1 MGQAEA
7 PSNGPGYNRG
17 MRGPQ
22 LTFETPERAVLA
34 LDVAG
39 VGGRALA
46 YLVDLLAIFLFWV
59 TALLVYSIA
68 GDLLRRIQE
77 MSFGAQA
84 LSVVLFFFTGWAYDV
99 AWETAW
105 GGQTPGKRL
114 LGLRVVG
121 RDGAP
126 VSFVES
132 LVRNVLRAVE
142 VPLLYAPGVLM
153 VALTPRH
160 QRLGDLVAGTLVVKD
175 RAYDLS
181 RYAAAA
187 PLDPRW
193 AALQGRAA
201 AALAAEDF
209 ERLSDFLRRRGG
221 LDPAARERIALAVSG
236 ALASRAG
243 VAGPPPA
250 EAEAFLEAFAAASA
264 GEGA

>member
-1 MGQAEA
+1 
-7 PSNGPGYNRG
+7 

-22 LTFETPERAVLA
+22 LTFETPERALLA

-39 VGGRALA
+39 LGGRALA
-46 YLVDLLAIFLFWV
+46 YLVDLLVIFLFWV

-68 GDLLRRIQE
+68 GDLLHRLQE

-84 LSVVLFFFTGWAYDV
+84 LAVVLFFFTGWAYDV

-121 RDGAP
+121 GDGAP

-132 LVRNVLRAVE
+132 LLRNVLRAIE

-160 QRLGDLVAGTLVVKD
+160 QRAGDLVAGTLVVKD

-181 RYAAAA
+181 RYAAPA
-187 PLDPRW
+187 PIDGRW
-193 AALQGRAA
+193 AALGRRAA
-201 AALAAEDF
+201 AGLSPVDF
-209 ERLSDFLRRRGG
+209 ERLSDFLRRRDEV
-221 LDPAARERIALAVSG
+221 DPAARERIALGAAA

-243 VAGPPPA
+243 ATGPPPE
-250 EAEAFLEAFAAASA
+250 EAEAFLEACAAASA
-264 GEGA
+264 GEGRA

>member
-1 MGQAEA
+1 V
-7 PSNGPGYNRG
+7 
-17 MRGPQ
+17 RGPQ
-22 LTFETPERAVLA
+22 LTFETPERAVMA

-39 VGGRALA
+39 LGGRALA
-46 YLVDLLAIFLFWV
+46 YLADLFVIFLFWV

-68 GDLLRRIQE
+68 GDLLRRVQE
-77 MSFGAQA
+77 LSFGAQVLA
-84 LSVVLFFFTGWAYDV
+84 VVLLFFTGWAYDV
-99 AWETAW
+99 AWESAW

-132 LVRNVLRAVE
+132 LVRNLLRAVE
-142 VPLLYAPGVLM
+142 VPLAYAPGVLM
-153 VALTPRH
+153 VALTARH

-193 AALQGRAA
+193 AALRSRAA
-201 AALAAEDF
+201 AALAPADF
-209 ERLSDFLRRRGG
+209 ERLSDFLRRRSG
-221 LDPAARERIALAVSG
+221 LDPAARERIAQAVAG
-236 ALASRAG
+236 ALARRVD
-243 VAGPPPA
+243 VAEPPAA

>member
-1 MGQAEA
+1 ML
-7 PSNGPGYNRG
+7 
-17 MRGPQ
+17 GPQ
-22 LTFETPERAVLA
+22 FTFETPERALLA

-39 VGGRALA
+39 LGGRALA
-46 YLVDLLAIFLFWV
+46 YLVDLLVIFLFWV

-68 GDLLRRIQE
+68 GDLLRRVQE
-77 MSFGAQA
+77 ASFGAQA
-84 LSVVLFFFTGWAYDV
+84 VAVVLFFFTGWAYDV

-105 GGQTPGKRL
+105 SGQTPGKRL

-153 VALTPRH
+153 VALTSRH

-187 PLDPRW
+187 RLDPRW
-193 AALQGRAA
+193 AALRSRAGP
-201 AALAAEDF
+201 ALPPADF

-221 LDPAARERIALAVSG
+221 LDPVARERIAMAVAG
-236 ALASRAG
+236 ALASRADL
-243 VAGPPPA
+243 AAPPPA

-264 GEGA
+264 GEGGT

>member
-1 MGQAEA
+1 M
-7 PSNGPGYNRG
+7 P
-17 MRGPQ
+17 GPQ

-39 VGGRALA
+39 LGGRALA
-46 YLVDLLAIFLFWV
+46 YLVDLLVIFLFWV
-59 TALLVYSIA
+59 AALLVYSIA

-84 LSVVLFFFTGWAYDV
+84 LAVVLFFFTGWAWDV
-99 AWETAW
+99 AWEVAW

-132 LVRNVLRAVE
+132 LLRNVLRAVE

-160 QRLGDLVAGTLVVKD
+160 QRLGDMVAGTLVVKD

-187 PLDPRW
+187 PLDARW
-193 AALQGRAA
+193 AALGPRAA
-201 AALAAEDF
+201 AALSPGDF
-209 ERLSDFLRRRGG
+209 ERLSDFLRRRDGI
-221 LDPAARERIALAVSG
+221 DPAARERIALAAAA

-243 VAGPPPA
+243 VAGPAPA

-264 GEGA
+264 GEGQG

>member
-1 MGQAEA
+1 V
-7 PSNGPGYNRG
+7 
-17 MRGPQ
+17 RGPQ

-39 VGGRALA
+39 LGGRALA
-46 YLVDLLAIFLFWV
+46 YLVDLLVIFLLWV
-59 TALLVYSIA
+59 TALLAYSIA
-68 GDLLRRIQE
+68 GDLLRRLQE
-77 MSFGAQA
+77 MSFAGQA
-84 LSVVLFFFTGWAYDV
+84 VAVLLFFFTGWAYDV
-99 AWETAW
+99 AWEAAW

-132 LVRNVLRAVE
+132 LLRNVLRAVE

-153 VALTPRH
+153 VAFTPRH

-187 PLDPRW
+187 PLDARW
-193 AALQGRAA
+193 AALRGRAA
-201 AALAAEDF
+201 AALSPGDF
-209 ERLSDFLRRRGG
+209 ERLSDFLRRRERI
-221 LDPAARERIALAVSG
+221 DPAARERIALAAAA
-236 ALASRAG
+236 ALATRAG
-243 VAGPPPA
+243 VAGPAPG

-264 GEGA
+264 GEGGA

>member
-1 MGQAEA
+1 
-7 PSNGPGYNRG
+7 

-22 LTFETPERAVLA
+22 LTFETPERAVMA

-39 VGGRALA
+39 LGGRALA
-46 YLVDLLAIFLFWV
+46 YLADLFVIFLFWV

-68 GDLLRRIQE
+68 GDLLRRVQE
-77 MSFGAQA
+77 LSFGAQVLA
-84 LSVVLFFFTGWAYDV
+84 VVLFFFTGWAYDV
-99 AWETAW
+99 AWESAW

-132 LVRNVLRAVE
+132 LVRNLLRAVE
-142 VPLLYAPGVLM
+142 VPLAYAPGVLM
-153 VALTPRH
+153 VALTARH

-193 AALQGRAA
+193 AALRSRAA
-201 AALAAEDF
+201 AALAPADF
-209 ERLSDFLRRRGG
+209 ERLSDFLRRRSG
-221 LDPAARERIALAVSG
+221 LDPAARERIAQAVAG
-236 ALASRAG
+236 ALARRVD
-243 VAGPPPA
+243 VAEPPAA
-250 EAEAFLEAFAAASA
+250 EAEAFLEAFATASA

>member
-1 MGQAEA
+1 
-7 PSNGPGYNRG
+7 
-17 MRGPQ
+17 MRGPR
-22 LTFETPERAVLA
+22 LTFETPERAVLT

-39 VGGRALA
+39 LGGRALA
-46 YLVDLLAIFLFWV
+46 YLADLFVIFLFWV

-77 MSFGAQA
+77 LSVGAQA
-84 LSVVLFFFTGWAYDV
+84 LAVVLFFFTGWAYDV
-99 AWETAW
+99 AWEAAW

-132 LVRNVLRAVE
+132 LVRNLLRAVE

-193 AALQGRAA
+193 AALRSRAA
-201 AALAAEDF
+201 AALAPADF

-221 LDPAARERIALAVSG
+221 LDPAARERIALAVAG
-236 ALASRAG
+236 ALARRVE
-243 VAGPPPA
+243 VAEPPA
-250 EAEAFLEAFAAASA
+250 AETEAFLEAFAAASA